1 VGRPGKLYRYQQKTV
16 GIKPLLLF
24 ILTAPLACMAIT

>member
-1 VGRPGKLYRYQQKTV
+1 MWRPGKLYRYQQQTV
-16 GIKPLLLF
+16 GIQPLPLF